1 MASPKAEASAGAENL
16 ATTRMKARMK
26 VTVVLRHCVAL
37 TSITEQCRNRN
48 AEGWNKSE
56 ILIGFARGNSGFIS
70 RRGVVC
76 AAARRTWLDARCV
89 LCAGQRFEN
98 HTWLWAIRKFK
109 AANKSCM
116 FTLCVH
122 CSSWARAKSGVTF
135 KYTMLAK
142 WNLSDWGDRCPSV
155 VNNSGRLCG
164 VKLFGCISICS
175 TFNASVRFSGD
186 CSCWQTLPKTTD
198 HSAGWDTCFLAAISQ
213 NLRPLY
219 DQRAQALCHW

>member
-1 MASPKAEASAGAENL
+1 MQKDE
-16 ATTRMKARMK
+16 T
-26 VTVVLRHCVAL
+26 
-37 TSITEQCRNRN
+37 
-48 AEGWNKSE
+48 KSE
-56 ILIGFARGNSGFIS
+56 ILIGFAWGNSGFIS

-116 FTLCVH
+116 FTLCMH

-186 CSCWQTLPKTTD
+186 VAAGKRYPRQLITVLDETHVFLRQFRKICGRCTTSARKRCAIDKLPV
-198 HSAGWDTCFLAAISQ
+198 LAWW
-213 NLRPLY
+213 
-219 DQRAQALCHW
+219 HEG